1 MKGNFVRSSISGR
14 IFIFLLFSFA
24 LLAVAEEFQPTIPVI
39 NNFTPEHYDA
49 SLQNWVAVQDR
60 RGILY
65 FGNTSGIL
73 EYDGHHFELI
83 RTPAEGVVR
92 ALGLGHDGIIY
103 YGAVGDIGYLK
114 IDEYGTTS
122 AVSLLPYIPENERDF
137 NDVWQ
142 IEVIESG
149 VYFLTRS
156 KIFRWHNNRIEVLHG
171 RMTSSQACTLNNL
184 IFYADIDNGL
194 CFIKENQIT
203 PLPASRFISNS
214 PMRLAPY
221 GQHQLLIGLLSGQF
235 YIIDLSKFWDENKA
249 LYIVPESLD
258 GIEQKNVIKRLLTE
272 ADSFITP
279 QNGFLYKIQRLD
291 DNLFALATLKKG
303 IAFITAGGKLLRTI
317 SKDDGLADDTVAY
330 IFKDRENNIWCCTNS
345 GISQLLSS
353 SNQYYF
359 SEKNGIKGVS
369 ICFHK
374 RGEKIYVGA
383 FTGLYVTELNKISA
397 ADFLAGHKEIFQTVK
412 NSPTEIWQFLEVGNL
427 LLAATSSGLYLIKDS
442 EMVRQEGP
450 IDSAYCLGKSLIS
463 DDYLF
468 MGLMG
473 GFHVYKRSG
482 KSFKFYKN
490 IEEINGNVRKIISDP
505 DGDLWVSTENKG
517 IYLIEFQNRNPEK
530 YSVYKLNEK
539 NGLPG
544 EIGLTAVYDRGS
556 IYLLTPRGIY
566 FSPFVPGQDKRNI
579 RFQPEETFGKFFND
593 PPTTIF
599 YLVPDQK
606 GGFIISTD
614 KKIYW
619 VKKNESGQWE
629 YDPKPFTNLRPPTS
643 EPYLDG
649 EGHVWI
655 SGNLHYRIDLISRSS
670 SKFEYQTIIKK
681 ILAKRN
687 PLPIHA
693 SSSSPSLPLKIPY
706 KNNSLRFEYTA
717 AIFGNPHLTRYQYWL
732 EGFDDTWSTWSVEN
746 FKEYTNLREGKYRFR
761 VRAINSLDQV
771 SQEAIFSFIIMPPWY
786 RTPYAYILWLLS
798 AVGFI
803 FLVTWVYSSNLRRQK
818 MVLEKLVEEKT
829 RQLKELT
836 LTDPLTGLRN
846 RRYIQ
851 EILSSD
857 IQGFLNQKK
866 HMVRSGNRRQEFSPD
881 LVYGLFMI
889 DLDHFKKINDTYG
902 HDSGDLLLKQFAQIL
917 KSSVRSDDA
926 VIRMGGE
933 EFIVILRK
941 TRPEYLHR
949 YAAKIMNLIN
959 NHQFYLMTKPI
970 KVTCSI
976 GYTYYPL
983 SNDNPEIISFDQ
995 VIIIADEALY
1005 LAKRSGRNQA
1015 VYIQTDESTGKLPEE
1030 LLAGDFSFQKLFD
1043 AGYLKV
1049 GRVIKP

>member
-1 MKGNFVRSSISGR
+1 MKGNIIRFRISGR
-14 IFIFLLFSFA
+14 IFIFLLLSFA
-24 LLAVAEEFQPTIPVI
+24 LLSVAEEFQPTIPVI
-39 NNFTPEHYDA
+39 TNFTPENYDA
-49 SLQNWVAVQDR
+49 NLQNWVVIQDR

-73 EYDGHHFELI
+73 EYDGHRFELI
-83 RTPAEGVVR
+83 RTPIEGVVR
-92 ALGLGHDGIIY
+92 ALALGYDGIIY

-114 IDEYGTTS
+114 IDEYGKTS

-142 IEVIESG
+142 IEVTGSG
-149 VYFLTRS
+149 IYFLTRS
-156 KIFRWHNNRIEVLHG
+156 KIFRWHNNRIDVLPG
-171 RMTSSQACTLNNL
+171 RMTSSQACTLNNIL
-184 IFYADIDNGL
+184 FYVDIDKGL

-203 PLPASRFISNS
+203 PLPALRPISNH
-214 PMRLAPY
+214 PVRLAPY
-221 GQHQLLIGLLSGQF
+221 GQHQLIACLLNGEF
-235 YIIDLSKFWDENKA
+235 YIIDLSKFWDEKNSV
-249 LYIVPESLD
+249 YVVPESLD
-258 GIEQKNVIKRLLTE
+258 DNEQKNTIKRLLTE

-279 QNGFLYKIQRLD
+279 ANGFLYRIHRLD
-291 DNLFALATLKKG
+291 EDLYALATLKKG
-303 IAFITAGGKLLRTI
+303 IAFIKANGKLLRAI
-317 SKDDGLADDTVAY
+317 SKDDGLADNTVAY

-369 ICFHK
+369 ICFYK
-374 RGEKIYVGA
+374 RGEKFYVGA

-397 ADFLAGHKEIFQTVK
+397 ANFLAGNKEIFQPVK

-427 LLAATSSGLYLIKDS
+427 LLTATSDGLYLIKDN

-450 IDSAYCLGKSLIS
+450 RDSAYCLGKSSIS

-473 GFHVYKRSG
+473 GFLVYKKSG
-482 KSFKFYKN
+482 QGFKFYKN

-517 IYLIEFQNRNPEK
+517 IYLIEFQNGNLEK
-530 YSVYKLNEK
+530 YSIYKLNEK

-544 EIGLTAVYDRGS
+544 ETGLTAIYYRGNL
-556 IYLLTPRGIY
+556 YLLTPKGIY
-566 FSPFVPGQDKRNI
+566 FSPLVRGQDKRNI
-579 RFQPEETFGKFFND
+579 RFQPEDTFGKYFNK
-593 PPTTIF
+593 PPTAVF
-599 YLVPDQK
+599 YFVPDQK
-606 GGFIISTD
+606 GGFIISTE

-619 VKKNESGQWE
+619 VKKTESGQWE

-687 PLPIHA
+687 PLPIQVD
-693 SSSSPSLPLKIPY
+693 SSSNFHPLKIPY

-732 EGFDDTWSTWSVEN
+732 EGFDDNWSTWSNEN

-771 SQEAIFSFIIMPPWY
+771 SQEATFSFIIMPPWY
-786 RTPYAYILWLLS
+786 RTPYAYVLWFLS
-798 AVGFI
+798 AVGLVV
-803 FLVTWVYSSNLRRQK
+803 LVTWVYTSNLRRQK
-818 MVLEKLVEEKT
+818 IVLEKLVEEKT

-866 HMVRSGNRRQEFSPD
+866 HMIRGENRRQEFSPD

-917 KSSVRSDDA
+917 RSSVRSDDA

-933 EFIVILRK
+933 EFFVILRK
-941 TRPEYLHR
+941 TRPEYLHQ
-949 YAAKIMNLIN
+949 YATKIMNLIN
-959 NHQFYLMTKPI
+959 NHKFYLMTTPI
-970 KVTCSI
+970 NVTCSI

-983 SNDNPEIISFDQ
+983 YNENPELINFDQ
-995 VIIIADEALY
+995 AIIIADEALY
-1005 LAKRSGRNQA
+1005 LAKRGGRNQA
-1015 VYIQTDESTGKLPEE
+1015 VYIQADESTGKLPDE
-1030 LLAGDFSFQKLFD
+1030 LLAGDFSFQKLF
-1043 AGYLKV
+1043 ASGYLKV